1 MLWQL
6 GVRLFI
12 IFWVIV
18 AFFAIWVARFYYATR
33 KRTNDYFDD
42 PDLKLQYF
50 IQEQVNYRGKVIGYE
65 CLLRQQHHDGTWT
78 LPKQLAGMPLQ
89 RVVVLLEETF
99 RHLPVVHYSLS
110 INLTYE
116 QIMDPNFPL
125 FVRWAISKIDPMD
138 LVIEYHATQQLH
150 SIRQKQF
157 MRQITNAKEYGV
169 RIAIDNADS
178 ELTSLHNI
186 EWLLPAVDILKCS
199 MRSFRKEDPNV
210 WLDLNLQ
217 FWNNLAKDNHISL
230 YLMGIEDAKDEAL
243 AEQLQIDFRQG
254 YLFGKPVNEIET
266 GIEATGHATDAHHND
281 QTLQVTVNDGGDA
294 TADPVNGRPC

>member
-6 GVRLFI
+6 SVRLFI
-12 IFWVIV
+12 IFWVIF
-18 AFFAIWVARFYYATR
+18 AFFAIWVLHFFYVTR

-42 PDLKLQYF
+42 PTLKLQYF

-89 RVVVLLEETF
+89 RVVILLEETF

-116 QIMDPNFPL
+116 QIMDPNFSL

-150 SIRQKQF
+150 RIRQKQF
-157 MRQITNAKEYGV
+157 MHRIRDAKQYGV
-169 RIAIDNADS
+169 RIAIDNVDS

-186 EWLLPAVDILKCS
+186 EWMLPAADILKCS
-199 MRSFRKEDPNV
+199 MRAFRKEDPNV

-217 FWNNLAKDNHISL
+217 FWNKLARDHHISL
-230 YLMGIEDAKDEAL
+230 YLMGIENSEDEAL

-266 GIEATGHATDAHHND
+266 GIEANMRATDADENN
-281 QTLQVTVNDGGDA
+281 QTVKNAVNAGLNSPD
-294 TADPVNGRPC
+294 DPVSGR